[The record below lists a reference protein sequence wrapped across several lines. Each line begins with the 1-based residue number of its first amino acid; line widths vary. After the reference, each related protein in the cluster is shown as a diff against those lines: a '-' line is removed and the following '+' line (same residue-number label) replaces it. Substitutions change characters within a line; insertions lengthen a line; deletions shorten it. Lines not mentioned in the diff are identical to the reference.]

1 MEIKRKLGVYG
12 ELLDLSAVKERERK
26 REAETENGYK
36 CPRHLCSVRKA
47 Q

>member
-26 REAETENGYK
+26 REAETENVYK